1 MFETVVMMRQLA
13 APAGNRVGTLI
24 RLWIGRD
31 SRETER
37 VGRRVKRTAQDLNCL
52 VGENCATSAMPE
64 SATPKS
70 ATPKSAMPEGATP
83 KSAMPEGATPK
94 GATPRGAT
102 APEGRKNGREWTMSW
117 TGTSFLVP

>member
-64 SATPKS
+64 GATPKS
-70 ATPKSAMPEGATP
+70 ATT
-83 KSAMPEGATPK
+83 
-94 GATPRGAT
+94 RGAT
-102 APEGRKNGREWTMSW
+102 APEGRKSGREWTMSW

>member
-1 MFETVVMMRQLA
+1 MRGCGLVFETVVMMRQLA

-52 VGENCATSAMPE
+52 VGENCATSA
-64 SATPKS
+64 TPKS
-70 ATPKSAMPEGATP
+70 
-83 KSAMPEGATPK
+83 
-94 GATPRGAT
+94 ATPRGAT